1 MFETPANQRTVTI
14 KLKRR
19 YVADLLLACLRCA
32 EAAKDGGE
40 SGTKWDYLH
49 DTLREQ
55 LDAFDKKLE
64 ENNGKK

>member
-14 KLKRR
+14 KLKRG
-19 YVADLLLACLRCA
+19 YVVDMLLACLRCS

-40 SGTKWDYLH
+40 SGAKWDYLH
-49 DTLREQ
+49 DELRAQ

-64 ENNGKK
+64 EQNGKK

>member
-1 MFETPANQRTVTI
+1 MFETPINEKTVTI

-19 YVADLLLACLRCA
+19 YVTDLLLACLRCA
-32 EAAKDGGE
+32 EAAKDGGD

-64 ENNGKK
+64 EQNAKK

>member
-14 KLKRR
+14 KLKRG
-19 YVADLLLACLRCA
+19 YVVDLLLACLRCA
-32 EAAKDGGE
+32 EAAKEGGE
-40 SGTKWDYLH
+40 RGTKWDYLH

-64 ENNGKK
+64 EQNAKK